1 MGELENERQKRMDER
16 FDRNRKDIE
25 KLEDKQEEC
34 AQRSRK
40 LEELNIK
47 MGEILK
53 NHEEKLNNH
62 DKRIVRLENVSGTR
76 WNQLINYLL
85 AGIVGALAAAA
96 MRVILGG

>member
-16 FDRNRKDIE
+16 FDRDRQDIG
-25 KLEDKQEEC
+25 KLEEKQEEC
-34 AQRSRK
+34 ATRSQK

-62 DKRIVRLENVSGTR
+62 DKRIVQLENVSGTH
-76 WNQLINYLL
+76 WNQLVNYLL
-85 AGIVGALAAAA
+85 AGVVGALAATA
-96 MRVILGG
+96 MRLILGG